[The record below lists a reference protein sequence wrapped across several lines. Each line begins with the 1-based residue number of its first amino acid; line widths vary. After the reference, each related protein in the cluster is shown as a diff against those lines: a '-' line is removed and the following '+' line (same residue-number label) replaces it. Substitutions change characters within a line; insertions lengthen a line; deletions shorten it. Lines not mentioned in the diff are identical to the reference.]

1 MRGLGP
7 RCRKNQDQ
15 DTGTTRGAWKDWGR
29 NSGAGTQ
36 REHRVR
42 AKGYEHGIL
51 GQVTGMWEDQDRD
64 IGDRENNRIP
74 GQKGTRIRTRIWVT
88 GIRTGTKGT
97 GYWDLDRHKK
107 GLGTGQ
113 RCGGTGTVTWG
124 RTKTETK
131 NIPVLG
137 PEQGHGG

>member
-7 RCRKNQDQ
+7 RCGKNQDQ

-64 IGDRENNRIP
+64 VGDRKNNR
-74 GQKGTRIRTRIWVT
+74 GTYTRTE
-88 GIRTGTKGT
+88 
-97 GYWDLDRHKK
+97 GYQDQDKDMGDWD
-107 GLGTGQ
+107 
-113 RCGGTGTVTWG
+113 
-124 RTKTETK
+124 
-131 NIPVLG
+131 
-137 PEQGHGG
+137 